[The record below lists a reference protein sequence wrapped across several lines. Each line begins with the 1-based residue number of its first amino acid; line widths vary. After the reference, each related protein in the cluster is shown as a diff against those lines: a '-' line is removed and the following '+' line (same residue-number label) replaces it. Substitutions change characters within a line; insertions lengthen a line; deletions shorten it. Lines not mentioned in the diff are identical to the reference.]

1 MLLSLPDFS
10 RNNAFNQRELFLPAS
25 ILSKR
30 DLFERKIRGKNRLQT
45 LSDPNIVTVQ
55 NESHGAVLFLGTQ
68 STTIIQVQTNILDK
82 PLRSP
87 NEGLAVET
95 LASQS
100 PSVSRRPT

>member
-1 MLLSLPDFS
+1 MLLSKPDFS
-10 RNNAFNQRELFLPAS
+10 QNNAFNQRELFLPAS

-68 STTIIQVQTNILDK
+68 STTIIQVQTNIVDK